1 VTLVTMR
8 CSGLHWDQALTS
20 ARAAVEAAVQRD
32 VAAIFE
38 VDPSEVKVTR
48 LYVGSLVAEVSVAH
62 NLQNVDDAAFADS
75 PLSSIKNA
83 YASVSSD
90 PVTLL
95 SVETADAPAP
105 PSRGDRSWLSNC
117 SGACIA
123 IFAACSSVL
132 LIAII
137 GALVFVLSRSRASA
151 MRLSE
156 AGVATLRKD
165 RRRKS
170 DPEATTDSADSPHTA
185 NEFDMFDS
193 IKEVSCGSG
202 RRVRFNIAES
212 VFIAGRSV
220 DREWPADNF
229 HIPRRDLAIAALIEE
244 GELAASEASNGDG
257 EGPCCE
263 SFESFAANPFSVE
276 HIREQDASE
285 LVSLPNAL

>member
-1 VTLVTMR
+1 MR

-83 YASVSSD
+83 YATVSSD

-117 SGACIA
+117 NGACIA

-212 VFIAGRSV
+212 VFIAGRSI